1 MTDLINLKT
10 PTEEAA
16 SAQQPSQ
23 AVLIG
28 QRLKVLRKERGLTIA
43 RLAAEA
49 GMSAGLVS
57 QIERGTANPSLNTL
71 EKLREVLGANIWEFR
86 EVPKEPSEASF
97 VRRAPNR
104 PKVVV
109 GANGFSK
116 ELLSPQNNE
125 AMRFMIL
132 TIPPGAQNNETLT
145 GPGDKGGY
153 VLEGEV
159 LLSVGSEAAVLSP
172 GDSFQFSST
181 ETHRVENHSG
191 ETARVLWIISILEA
205 HF

>member
-1 MTDLINLKT
+1 MTDLINPKT
-10 PTEEAA
+10 PAEEVA
-16 SAQQPSQ
+16 SVEQPSH

-49 GMSAGLVS
+49 GMSAGLIS
-57 QIERGTANPSLNTL
+57 QIEHGTANPSLKTL

-97 VRRAPNR
+97 VRRASNR
-104 PKVVV
+104 PKVVFGV
-109 GANGFSK
+109 NGFSK

-125 AMRFMIL
+125 SMRFMIL

-159 LLSVGSEAAVLSP
+159 FLSVGNEAAILSP
-172 GDSFQFSST
+172 GDSFQFSSS
-181 ETHRVENHSG
+181 ETHRVENHSS